1 MDSLDIPLLKG
12 WFWPQAA
19 TIGLASRAS
28 YLNLANTTMMTQVQN
43 YWYLPTTVARE
54 KCVCFLS
61 ISSVTE
67 NIFIHGFQFWL
78 NN

>member
-54 KCVCFLS
+54 KCVFF
-61 ISSVTE
+61 V
-67 NIFIHGFQFWL
+67 N
-78 NN
+78 